1 MKRGAFLN
9 LLSFDPDDWRRQLD
23 ALDKL
28 ETLDHLEL
36 WLEFMP
42 TRTQLLVLSD
52 LLDGRRTIMHG
63 PFIGMSLAS
72 SWDDLA
78 RISLDRCL
86 QAVEL
91 ACFLGSEVVT
101 IHGGIVHRDE
111 PHDPVIERLVG
122 RLERLSRYRNPIIAL
137 ENMAGRG
144 GATREAI
151 ARTEH
156 LVQVMSCLPDLHVT
170 LDTGHALQNGDDP
183 SEFIEANG
191 HRIVNI
197 HLHDAHTGGRGHL
210 RLGTAE
216 LNTARLL
223 DALRATNY
231 NGFLTLET
239 VGIDDTAASW
249 NVVRKHERSRTA
261 PAATG

>member
-1 MKRGAFLN
+1 MNRGAFLN
-9 LLSFDPDDWRRQLD
+9 LLNFDTEDWRRQLD

-28 ETLDHLEL
+28 DTLDHLEL

-42 TRTQLLVLSD
+42 TRPQLLALAD
-52 LLDGRRTIMHG
+52 LLHGRKTIMHG

-72 SWDDLA
+72 NWNELA

-111 PHDPVIERLVG
+111 PHERVIGRLVE
-122 RLERLSRYRNPIIAL
+122 RLERLSHYRDPVIAL

-156 LVQVMSCLPDLHVT
+156 LVQVMGCLPDLQVT

-183 SEFIEANG
+183 AHFIEVNG
-191 HRIVNI
+191 DRIVNI
-197 HLHDAHTGGRGHL
+197 HLHDARVGGKGHL
-210 RLGTAE
+210 RLGTGE
-216 LNTARLL
+216 LDTTRLL
-223 DALRATNY
+223 ETLHGTNY
-231 NGFLTLET
+231 DRFLTLET
-239 VGIDDTAASW
+239 VGVNDTAASW
-249 NVVRKHERSRTA
+249 DVVRHHERSRGA
-261 PAATG
+261 SAATR